1 MNKSP
6 DLEKKISTLLNLFE
20 NKPPALALDFDGVI
34 SELKSD
40 PRTAYVD
47 EYCLKTIVKLTKIL
61 PDISI
66 ISGRSAIDINSKLKL
81 ENLTYIGNHGA
92 EHIKNGQ
99 LIRKSPEGI
108 EIIIKSAL
116 DYIKTQT
123 KNIRGIFHE
132 NKTISASIHYRGSKD
147 HKKTKVILSNALS
160 NIPNIDKLDV
170 FWGKQILE
178 IRPHSQFNKGYAIN
192 HLIESKNIK
201 NIVFLGDDTTDLDA
215 MIEIRKQRD
224 LGNISGFSVYVT
236 QKNTNP
242 DKELTKYS
250 DCSIEN
256 IEEVRKTLD
265 LIYSKYKSSA

>member
-1 MNKSP
+1 MNKP
-6 DLEKKISTLLNLFE
+6 TALEKKILPLLNLFE
-20 NKPPALALDFDGVI
+20 NTPPALALDFDGVI

-47 EYCLKTIVKLTKIL
+47 EYCLKTIIKLTKIL
-61 PDISI
+61 PNISI

-92 EHIKNGQ
+92 ELIKNGQ
-99 LIRKSPEGI
+99 LIQKSPEGI

-123 KNIRGIFHE
+123 KNIHGIFHE
-132 NKTISASIHYRGSKD
+132 NKTISASIHYRGSKN
-147 HKKTKVILSNALS
+147 HKKTKEILSNALP
-160 NIPNIDKLDV
+160 NTPNIAKLDV

-201 NIVFLGDDTTDLDA
+201 NIIFLGDDTTDLDA

-224 LGNISGFSVYVT
+224 LGNISGFSIYVT

-242 DKELTKYS
+242 DKKLSKYS

>member
-1 MNKSP
+1 M
-6 DLEKKISTLLNLFE
+6 
-20 NKPPALALDFDGVI
+20 
-34 SELKSD
+34 
-40 PRTAYVD
+40 
-47 EYCLKTIVKLTKIL
+47 C
-61 PDISI
+61 
-66 ISGRSAIDINSKLKL
+66 
-81 ENLTYIGNHGA
+81 
-92 EHIKNGQ
+92 
-99 LIRKSPEGI
+99 IR
-108 EIIIKSAL
+108 
-116 DYIKTQT
+116 D
-123 KNIRGIFHE
+123 R
-132 NKTISASIHYRGSKD
+132 
-147 HKKTKVILSNALS
+147 LSNALS